1 MTSTGQR
8 CTACAPQPSLDSGNS
23 NAFTKVPTRASV
35 ERSKNTH
42 QVAEADRVPPTV
54 TAVLERGPLAGRR
67 IDVEVIEG
75 RPPKTIDVPHDE
87 VDSYRYCLA
96 DWVQSG
102 PSAIYTFLYRV

>member
-1 MTSTGQR
+1 MTQLHCYPGSDRLTL
-8 CTACAPQPSLDSGNS
+8 TAPARHPMRERHVWAAKREGG
-23 NAFTKVPTRASV
+23 PTI
-35 ERSKNTH
+35 
-42 QVAEADRVPPTV
+42 

-75 RPPKTIDVPHDE
+75 RPPKTIDVPADE
-87 VDSYRYCLA
+87 VGSYRYCLA